1 VRHGQS
7 CTDTLW
13 PRTLWK
19 RDEQILM
26 NNIVWQPHQVSR
38 IDRET
43 QKQQQAVVLWFTGLS
58 GAGKSTVA
66 GALEQALVA
75 RGSHTYLLD
84 GDNVR
89 HGLCADLGFSE
100 ADRTENLRRIG
111 AVAGLMVDAGL
122 IVLSAF
128 ISPLQSQR
136 DAIRQALPPG
146 KFIEVYVA
154 TSLEVCEQRDVKGLY
169 QKARRG
175 EIKNF
180 TGISDPYEAPEHAD
194 IVLDTGLLSLEQS
207 VQQLLQLLQNRGIIQ

>member
-1 VRHGQS
+1 MS
-7 CTDTLW
+7 
-13 PRTLWK
+13 
-19 RDEQILM
+19 
-26 NNIVWQPHQVSR
+26 NIVWQQHQINR
-38 IDRET
+38 LDREK

-75 RGSHTYLLD
+75 RGAHTYLLD

-100 ADRTENLRRIG
+100 ADRTENLRRVG

-128 ISPLQSQR
+128 ISPLKSQR
-136 DAIRQALPPG
+136 DAIRQALPEG

-154 TSLEVCEQRDVKGLY
+154 TSLEECEKRDVKGLY

-180 TGISDPYEAPEHAD
+180 TGISDPYEAPEQAD

-207 VQQLLQLLQNRGIIQ
+207 LHQLLLLLEQRGIIRPHS

>member
-1 VRHGQS
+1 MS
-7 CTDTLW
+7 
-13 PRTLWK
+13 
-19 RDEQILM
+19 
-26 NNIVWQPHQVSR
+26 NIVWQQHQINR
-38 IDRET
+38 LDREK

-66 GALEQALVA
+66 GALEQALVV
-75 RGSHTYLLD
+75 RGAHTYLLD

-100 ADRTENLRRIG
+100 ADRTENLRRVG

-128 ISPLQSQR
+128 ISPLKSQR
-136 DAIRQALPPG
+136 DAIRQALPEG

-154 TSLEVCEQRDVKGLY
+154 TSLEECEKRDVKGLY
-169 QKARRG
+169 QKARLG

-180 TGISDPYEAPEHAD
+180 TGISDPYEAPEQAD

-207 VQQLLQLLQNRGIIQ
+207 VQQLLLLLEQRGIIRPQS

>member
-1 VRHGQS
+1 
-7 CTDTLW
+7 
-13 PRTLWK
+13 LWK

-26 NNIVWQPHQVSR
+26 SNIVWQPHQVSR

>member
-1 VRHGQS
+1 MS
-7 CTDTLW
+7 
-13 PRTLWK
+13 
-19 RDEQILM
+19 
-26 NNIVWQPHQVSR
+26 NIVWQPHQVSR

-111 AVAGLMVDAGL
+111 AVTGLMVDAGL

>member
-1 VRHGQS
+1 MS
-7 CTDTLW
+7 
-13 PRTLWK
+13 
-19 RDEQILM
+19 
-26 NNIVWQPHQVSR
+26 NIVWQQHQINR
-38 IDRET
+38 LDREK

-75 RGSHTYLLD
+75 RGAHTYLLD

-100 ADRTENLRRIG
+100 ADRTENLRRVG

-128 ISPLQSQR
+128 ISPLKSQR
-136 DAIRQALPPG
+136 DAIRQALPEG
-146 KFIEVYVA
+146 KFVEVYVA
-154 TSLEVCEQRDVKGLY
+154 TSLEECEKRDVKGLY
-169 QKARRG
+169 KKARRG

-180 TGISDPYEAPEHAD
+180 TGISDPYEAPEQAD

-207 VQQLLQLLQNRGIIQ
+207 VQQLLLLLEQRGIIRPQS

>member
-1 VRHGQS
+1 MS
-7 CTDTLW
+7 
-13 PRTLWK
+13 
-19 RDEQILM
+19 
-26 NNIVWQPHQVSR
+26 NIVWQQHQINR
-38 IDRET
+38 LDREK

-75 RGSHTYLLD
+75 CGAHTYLLD

-100 ADRTENLRRIG
+100 ADRTENLRRVG

-128 ISPLQSQR
+128 ISPLKSQR
-136 DAIRQALPPG
+136 DAIRQALPEG

-154 TSLEVCEQRDVKGLY
+154 TSLEECEKRDVKGLY

-180 TGISDPYEAPEHAD
+180 TGISDPYEAPAQAD
-194 IVLDTGLLSLEQS
+194 IVLDTGLLSLEES
-207 VQQLLQLLQNRGIIQ
+207 VQQLLLLLEQRGIIRPQS

>member
-1 VRHGQS
+1 MS
-7 CTDTLW
+7 
-13 PRTLWK
+13 
-19 RDEQILM
+19 
-26 NNIVWQPHQVSR
+26 NIVWQQHQINVL
-38 IDRET
+38 DREK

-75 RGSHTYLLD
+75 RGAHTYLLD

-100 ADRTENLRRIG
+100 ADRTENLRRVG

-128 ISPLQSQR
+128 ISPLKSQR
-136 DAIRQALPPG
+136 DAIRQALPEG

-154 TSLEVCEQRDVKGLY
+154 TSLEECEKRDVKGLY

-180 TGISDPYEAPEHAD
+180 TGISDPYEAPVQAD

-207 VQQLLQLLQNRGIIQ
+207 VQQLLLLLEQRGIIRPQS